1 LRHQTEKK
9 HGNRKHPI
17 TYGSLKYQQDANLP
31 QRNEQSNVMGGTLRH
46 GRNDTDN
53 ITDMHLGSLRK
64 ASESQGLGCEDGHTS
79 MDFQNYG
86 TAP

>member
-1 LRHQTEKK
+1 
-9 HGNRKHPI
+9 
-17 TYGSLKYQQDANLP
+17 
-31 QRNEQSNVMGGTLRH
+31 MGGTLRH